1 MCKTFKKKI
10 CQYLVRLKLEDL
22 KMQIRELELWQEVDD
37 KQAEK
42 ISGGSHLPEGEIAWS
57 IGFADVVRPSSSQA
71 PGTIAPPSGKIRGTL
86 LF

>member
-10 CQYLVRLKLEDL
+10 SQYLVRLKLEDL
-22 KMQIRELELWQEVDD
+22 KMQIRELELWQEVDN

-42 ISGGSHLPEGEIAWS
+42 ISGGSEIAWS